1 MMKDIG
7 LMIIEDHREFRR
19 EILELRHSSNSDA
32 GMREEVLADLLRR
45 LAAHHVAE
53 EKTLFPAM
61 EAISAEKTFAL
72 ELIEEHR
79 AMEILY
85 SDLELTSYGK
95 EVWVPR
101 LRPILEIHE
110 THMARE
116 ESNLIPR
123 LTKMF
128 SAKRLEELAESFDHH
143 RDSELKKDIRIW
155 RDCSTAAAERLR

>member
-1 MMKDIG
+1 MKGIG
-7 LMIIEDHREFRR
+7 LMIIEDHRVFQQ
-19 EILELRHSSNSDA
+19 EILELRNSSDSDV
-32 GMREEVLADLLRR
+32 GLREDVLSDLLRR

-61 EAISAEKTFAL
+61 KELPPERRFAL

-85 SDLELTSYGK
+85 SDLVLTGYGK

-101 LRPILEIHE
+101 LRPILEVHE

-123 LTKMF
+123 LQKMF
-128 SAKRLEELAESFDHH
+128 EEKKLEDLGNDFDQYREAEL
-143 RDSELKKDIRIW
+143 LKKKYTW
-155 RDCSTAAAERLR
+155 RDCSTAAEDRLK

>member
-1 MMKDIG
+1 MTMKDIG

-19 EILELRHSSNSDA
+19 EILELRHSANSEA
-32 GMREEVLADLLRR
+32 GLREEVLADLMRR

-61 EAISAEKTFAL
+61 EELPAEKEFAL

-85 SDLELTSYGK
+85 SDLVLTGYGK
-95 EVWVPR
+95 DIWVPR
-101 LRPILEIHE
+101 LRPILEVHE

-116 ESNLIPR
+116 ESEPDPAVAQDVQR
-123 LTKMF
+123 EKAGRTG
-128 SAKRLEELAESFDHH
+128 
-143 RDSELKKDIRIW
+143 
-155 RDCSTAAAERLR
+155 

>member
-1 MMKDIG
+1 MKDIG

-32 GMREEVLADLLRR
+32 GFREEVLADLLRR

-61 EAISAEKTFAL
+61 EELSAEKEFAM

-85 SDLELTSYGK
+85 SDLVMTGYGK
-95 EVWVPR
+95 EIWLPR
-101 LRPILEIHE
+101 LRPILEVHE

-123 LTKMF
+123 LNKMF
-128 SAKRLEELAESFDHH
+128 GKKRLEELGDGFD
-143 RDSELKKDIRIW
+143 RFREAELKKDIYTW